1 MKISKSFHTINYLLI
16 FFIFV
21 FFLIAPG
28 HSLAENFK
36 PFVKKIRVAGNTLI
50 DAYDVDTYLDL
61 GNGLTMTTEVMD
73 MIVSELKANYH
84 FHGYPSIE
92 AYSILKVKNGVMT
105 IKVDEKKEYRW
116 GKPRA
121 ERAVLK
127 KAFLNNITLK
137 ESKKQEIM
145 ETLLKGYQKQRQVEE
160 IVAGFL
166 IKKQRTRIEEIQ
178 SKNRSVMRE
187 KIATKVKMFQ
197 ATKKNIE
204 EQENRRV
211 KEMRSRIL
219 SARLKKF
226 DDSTEGRTKLIS
238 DEYTD
243 LDEFLDNIM
252 FEEMLNPGL

>member
-1 MKISKSFHTINYLLI
+1 MKISKSLHAINYLLI
-16 FFIFV
+16 FFICI
-21 FFLIAPG
+21 FFFIAPG
-28 HSLAENFK
+28 HSIAGNSK

-61 GNGLTMTTEVMD
+61 GNGLTMTPEVMD

-92 AYSILKVKNGVMT
+92 AYSIHRIKNGVMT
-105 IKVDEKKEYRW
+105 IKVNEKNEYRW

-121 ERAVLK
+121 ERAILK
-127 KAFLNNITLK
+127 KAFLHNITLK

-145 ETLLKGYQKQRQVEE
+145 ETLLKGYQKQRKVEE
-160 IVAGFL
+160 IMAGFL
-166 IKKQRTRIEEIQ
+166 IKKQRNRIEKIQ
-178 SKNRSVMRE
+178 SQKRAVMRE

-211 KEMRSRIL
+211 DEMRKRIL
-219 SARLKKF
+219 SAGLKKF
-226 DDSTEGRTKLIS
+226 DDSTKGRTKLIS
-238 DEYTD
+238 EEYTD
-243 LDEFLDNIM
+243 LEEFLDNVM
-252 FEEMLNPGL
+252 FEEMMNPGL

>member
-1 MKISKSFHTINYLLI
+1 MKISKGLHAINYLLI

-28 HSLAENFK
+28 HSVAGNSK
-36 PFVKKIRVAGNTLI
+36 PFVKKIRLAGNTLI
-50 DAYDVDTYLDL
+50 DDYDVDTYLDL
-61 GNGLTMTTEVMD
+61 GNGLTMTPEVMD

-92 AYSILKVKNGVMT
+92 AYSILRVKNGVMT
-105 IKVDEKKEYRW
+105 IKVDEKNEYRW

-121 ERAVLK
+121 ERAILK
-127 KAFLNNITLK
+127 KAFLHNIILK

-145 ETLLKGYQKQRQVEE
+145 ETLLKGYQKQRKVEE

-166 IKKQRTRIEEIQ
+166 IKKQRNRIEKIQ
-178 SKNRSVMRE
+178 SQKIAIMRE
-187 KIATKVKMFQ
+187 KIANKVKLFQ

-211 KEMRSRIL
+211 EKMKDRIL
-219 SARLKKF
+219 SAGLKKF
-226 DDSTEGRTKLIS
+226 DDSTDGRTKLIS
-238 DEYTD
+238 EEYTD
-243 LDEFLDNIM
+243 LEEFLDNVI